1 LKNETQRSRDVGFH
15 SSTQPTNLFTI
26 HHPLIMQTYYYL
38 AASQQFL
45 HEQEVNEVFTERV
58 LNYQEQGKEL
68 DFWLIDRPAFLDA
81 PELASVKAKIPQPA
95 TGVVS
100 TNKQFITWLKLRLEF
115 VATGEFQAPSAT
127 IPDPIGILTTA

>member
-1 LKNETQRSRDVGFH
+1 
-15 SSTQPTNLFTI
+15 
-26 HHPLIMQTYYYL
+26 MQTYYYL
-38 AASQQFL
+38 VASQQFL
-45 HEQEVNEVFTERV
+45 HEQEVKEVFTERV

-100 TNKQFITWLKLRLEF
+100 TNQQFITWLKLRLEF
-115 VATGEFQAPSAT
+115 VATGEFQSPSAT
-127 IPDPIGILTTA
+127 IPDPIGVLTAV